1 MDDHAFPLDSITGLP
16 WSASLRPQ
24 ASQWALSGELHALVL
39 EIVGLSALIDAF
51 GYRAGQSILRQVAR
65 QVARQLDERDLLGR
79 HSGGTLLIITRRPY
93 AELEPLV
100 RAVRERV
107 FTLSIETAE
116 GRIPEGRFGVAGM
129 DPVTSPAEAETA
141 VDALIIS
148 AEIALRQAGT
158 HRVATDTGRGGG
170 RPAAVTEPP
179 AAFEPERPELGDTG
193 AEDRQPASVKV
204 PPGPGVISAPE
215 EAFAA
220 AVPDEPIAPPP
231 AEAAPAPVGELAT
244 GGFAPEE
251 EVVSPQAPLPAIGAE
266 PIAAAPEA
274 LAPAPAQEED
284 AGQPAPHVPPAD
296 LSQRVTF
303 VRCNVSDA
311 GLAATVEVEVN
322 YGGRTA
328 VGKVVGRKTPERLPY
343 LIGEATGR
351 ALTEL
356 LPRGF
361 GVVLQDL
368 HQVEQG
374 DTQAL
379 WATVMLVSPD
389 GEEKLLGI
397 APGRAEDGHEA
408 PARAVLNA
416 INRRLALILKSA
428 P

>member
-1 MDDHAFPLDSITGLP
+1 MDDHPLPVDSITGLP

-24 ASQWALSGELHALVL
+24 AFRWGLSGELHALAL
-39 EIVGLSALIDAF
+39 EVVGLRALIDAF

-79 HSGGTLLIITRRPY
+79 HSGNTLLIITRRPY
-93 AELEPLV
+93 GELEQVV

-116 GRIPEGRFGVAGM
+116 GRIPEGRFGIAGM
-129 DPVTSPAEAETA
+129 DPVTSPGEAEAA

-148 AEIALRQAGT
+148 AEIALRQAGM
-158 HRVATDTGRGGG
+158 HRVATDTGSSGE
-170 RPAAVTEPP
+170 RPVAAAEPL
-179 AAFEPERPELGDTG
+179 AAFGTEQPQLADTVP
-193 AEDRQPASVKV
+193 EDRQPAPAEV
-204 PPGPGVISAPE
+204 PPAP
-215 EAFAA
+215 AAIA
-220 AVPDEPIAPPP
+220 AVPPNEPIAPPP
-231 AEAAPAPVGELAT
+231 AEAPLEPVDEPAT
-244 GGFAPEE
+244 FAPLEE
-251 EVVSPQAPLPAIGAE
+251 EAVSAQAPRAEGDAE
-266 PIAAAPEA
+266 PIAAALEVP
-274 LAPAPAQEED
+274 APAPTEAPD
-284 AGQPAPHVPPAD
+284 TGQPALAPPAD

-303 VRCNVSDA
+303 VRCSVADA

-416 INRRLALILKSA
+416 INRRLALILKPA